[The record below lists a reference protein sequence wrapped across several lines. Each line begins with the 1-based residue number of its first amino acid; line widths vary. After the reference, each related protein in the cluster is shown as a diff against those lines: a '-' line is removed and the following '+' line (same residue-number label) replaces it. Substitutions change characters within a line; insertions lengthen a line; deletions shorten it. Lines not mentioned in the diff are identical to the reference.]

1 MVSQGSCPYMRCWEE
16 YLFPAGSQKSKLRM
30 AEQARMAEERAQE
43 AEKNVQQAKDYR
55 QSYLDDIEG
64 REHAVQQQ
72 KIIAKQIG
80 LQCEGGE
87 EDYIVLSLME

>member
-1 MVSQGSCPYMRCWEE
+1 
-16 YLFPAGSQKSKLRM
+16 M

-87 EDYIVLSLME
+87 EDYIVLSLMEWPMHMLLFLYYQ